1 MAITGTPAGLLD
13 EVADFLLSG
22 PSTEELLNYR
32 PSEQSQDRAR
42 ELLEKQSE
50 GRLSFDEQR
59 ELDQFELTE
68 RLMRLM
74 KSKIHLRGTKRS

>member
-22 PSTEELLNYR
+22 PSAEELLNYR

-42 ELLEKQSE
+42 ELLEKQGE

-74 KSKIHLRGTKRS
+74 KSKLHLRRAKRS